1 MGSPSLLRRCT
12 SRINGWVV
20 GDITVRIGFFTDSY
34 LPALHG
40 VEVSIE
46 AFRKSLQKAGH
57 EVFVYAPAVPH
68 YRDTNRRVF
77 RLKSVRVIEKPEMRL
92 AFPVVE
98 HGHLRDLLRVR
109 LDIVHAHT
117 PFTMG
122 LLAKHV
128 SVRQG
133 IPLIYTHHT
142 HYPEYAKAYLRER
155 LVFPYLAQALSA
167 WFSNTSDA
175 VLAPSPKI
183 KRLLRT
189 YGVTKPIH
197 VLPTGIKLTQF
208 RKTRAS
214 QDRARALRRRLD
226 IDDSARVL
234 LFVGRMGRE
243 KNVEFLIRAFSELRA
258 QRADVAFILVGDGP
272 ILPQLKSLAK
282 ELRLA
287 EIVFAGAIPHTEIAA
302 WYQMSDLFLFA
313 SLTDTQGIVILE
325 ALASGLGVIAL
336 RDTAFTDIVINGKNG
351 LLTAPNASPRVFAA
365 RVDMALSNP
374 ALRRGFARNALETAR
389 RFAEHEQAKKLI
401 RIYERLV
408 VLPKCSRQLAKN
420 SHRSGTGRNMS

>member
-1 MGSPSLLRRCT
+1 VP
-12 SRINGWVV
+12 

-46 AFRKSLQKAGH
+46 AFRKSLQQAGH

-68 YRDTNRRVF
+68 YRDKNRRVF
-77 RLKSVRVIEKPEMRL
+77 RFKSVRVIEKPEMRL
-92 AFPVVE
+92 AFPFVE

-122 LLAKHV
+122 LLAKHAA
-128 SVRQG
+128 VRQRV
-133 IPLIYTHHT
+133 PLVYTHHT
-142 HYPEYAKAYLRER
+142 HYPEYAKAYLREP
-155 LVFPYLAQALSA
+155 LVFPYLAQALST
-167 WFSNTSDA
+167 WFSNTSNA

-183 KRLLRT
+183 RRLLRT

-197 VLPTGIKLTQF
+197 VLPTGIKLRQF
-208 RKTRAS
+208 RRTRTS
-214 QDRARALRRRLD
+214 REKARALRRRLGIAD
-226 IDDSARVL
+226 TANVL

-243 KNVEFLIRAFSELRA
+243 KNVQFLIHAFRELRLR
-258 QRADVAFILVGDGP
+258 RADVVFILVGDGP
-272 ILPQLKSLAK
+272 ILSELKSLAK
-282 ELRLA
+282 ELGLGD
-287 EIVFAGAIPHTEIAA
+287 IVFAGAIPHTEIAA
-302 WYQMSDLFLFA
+302 WYQMSDVFLFA

-325 ALASGLGVIAL
+325 ALASRLGVIAL
-336 RDTAFTDIVINGKNG
+336 RDAAFTDIVMNRKNG

-365 RVDMALSNP
+365 RVDMALSDP
-374 ALRRGFARNALETAR
+374 ALRRVFARNALETAR

-401 RIYERLV
+401 QIYERLV
-408 VLPKCSRQLAKN
+408 ALPTFAGQLAKK
-420 SHRSGTGRNMS
+420 SHVSGNGEA

>member
-1 MGSPSLLRRCT
+1 
-12 SRINGWVV
+12 
-20 GDITVRIGFFTDSY
+20 VRIGFFTDSY

-92 AFPVVE
+92 AFPFVE
-98 HGHLRDLLRVR
+98 HGHLRDLLRVK
-109 LDIVHAHT
+109 LDIAHAHT

-128 SVRQG
+128 SVRQR
-133 IPLIYTHHT
+133 IPLVYTHHT
-142 HYPEYAKAYLRER
+142 HYPEYAKAYLREP

-197 VLPTGIKLTQF
+197 VLPTGIKPTQF
-208 RKTRAS
+208 RKTRTS

-226 IDDSARVL
+226 IDDSAKVL

-258 QRADVAFILVGDGP
+258 QHADVAFILVGDGP

-287 EIVFAGAIPHTEIAA
+287 DIVFAGAIPHNEIAA

-325 ALASGLGVIAL
+325 ALASSLGVIAL
-336 RDTAFTDIVINGKNG
+336 RDAAFTDIVINGKNG

-365 RVDMALSNP
+365 RVDMALSDP
-374 ALRRGFARNALETAR
+374 ALRRVFARNARETAR

-401 RIYERLV
+401 RIYERLA
-408 VLPKCSRQLAKN
+408 VLPKFSRQLAKN
-420 SHRSGTGRNMS
+420 SHMSGLRRNMS